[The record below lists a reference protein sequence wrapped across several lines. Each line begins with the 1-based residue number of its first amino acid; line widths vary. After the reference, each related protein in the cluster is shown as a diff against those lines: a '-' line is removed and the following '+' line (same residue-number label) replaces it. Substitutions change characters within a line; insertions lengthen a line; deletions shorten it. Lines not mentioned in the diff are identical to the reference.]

1 MQREPPDADPH
12 VRWCGGRRGEPGA
25 YPIAGPLRLDGDEG
39 PLTRTSSKALQQGAQ
54 MYSGNPNIRTL
65 PVVELALALAVAIH
79 SDVPAVAA

>member
-1 MQREPPDADPH
+1 
-12 VRWCGGRRGEPGA
+12 
-25 YPIAGPLRLDGDEG
+25 
-39 PLTRTSSKALQQGAQ
+39 